1 MSWYQYEDD
10 GARKRQLM
18 AQIEKRR
25 KFGEAFEVVAAPQ
38 GSQKLVTTFWGKA
51 WCKHLEAYS
60 DYAYRL
66 PRGRSY
72 LRQGHVYNL
81 AIGPG
86 RVDANVSGSSLYEVR
101 ITIQPLAESDWKRIQ
116 AECAGRVGS
125 LLDLLGGHLG
135 QGVMEVI
142 CDRDNGIFPA
152 PKEIRMSCSCP
163 DWADMCK
170 HVAAVMYGVGVKFDA
185 DPSLFFKL
193 RGVDPLDLL
202 AAGAQEVFAGA
213 SEDSPELAGEDLGA
227 MFGIDLDEGTTVPK
241 GDSEPP
247 EPAKKSVP
255 AAKVSPPK
263 RGRKKPL
270 VEIAKTSG
278 KTASKKRKASPLKK
292 TTEKGLRKREP
303 KS

>member
-10 GARKRQLM
+10 GARRREVML
-18 AQIEKRR
+18 QIEKRR
-25 KFGEAFEVVAAPQ
+25 KSGEPFEALAAPS
-38 GSQKLVTTFWGKA
+38 GSKKLVSTFWGKA
-51 WCKHLEAYS
+51 WCRHLEAYS

-81 AIGPG
+81 AIEPG
-86 RVDANVSGSSLYEVR
+86 RVEATVSGSSLYEVQ
-101 ITIQPLAESDWKRIQ
+101 ITIQPLSGSDWKRIQ
-116 AECAGRVGS
+116 TECAGRVGS

-142 CDRDNGIFPA
+142 CDRDKGIFPA

-170 HVAAVMYGVGVKFDA
+170 HVAAVMYGVGVKFEA

-202 AAGAQEVFAGA
+202 AAGAQEVLSGA
-213 SEDSPELAGEDLGA
+213 PEDSTELAGEDLGA
-227 MFGIDLDEGTTVPK
+227 MFGIDLGQGITALS

-247 EPAKKSVP
+247 EPANETVP
-255 AAKVSPPK
+255 AAEASPPK
-263 RGRKKPL
+263 SGRKKPL
-270 VEIAKTSG
+270 SGLATPSG
-278 KTASKKRKASPLKK
+278 KTTAKTGKVPPPKKTKKKVPAKRK
-292 TTEKGLRKREP
+292 P
-303 KS
+303 KV

>member
-10 GARKRQLM
+10 GARRRQVML
-18 AQIEKRR
+18 QIEKRR
-25 KFGEAFEVVAAPQ
+25 NSGEPFEALAAPP
-38 GSQKLVTTFWGKA
+38 GSKKLVGTFWGKA
-51 WCKHLEAYS
+51 WCRHLEAYS

-81 AIGPG
+81 AIEPG
-86 RVDANVSGSSLYEVR
+86 RVEATVSGSSLYAVQ
-101 ITIQPLAESDWKRIQ
+101 ITIQPLAGSDWKRIQ
-116 AECAGRVGS
+116 TECAGRVGS

-142 CDRDNGIFPA
+142 CDRDKGIFPA

-193 RGVDPLDLL
+193 RGVDPLELL
-202 AAGAQEVFAGA
+202 AAGAQELRSG
-213 SEDSPELAGEDLGA
+213 SPEDPSELVGEDLAA
-227 MFGIDLDEGTTVPK
+227 MFGIDLDEGTTALS
-241 GDSEPP
+241 GDLEQP
-247 EPAKKSVP
+247 EPAKESVP
-255 AAKVSPPK
+255 SAKALPPT
-263 RGRKKPL
+263 RGINKPL
-270 VEIAKTSG
+270 VGLAKTSG
-278 KTASKKRKASPLKK
+278 KTTTKTSKGSPLIK
-292 TTEKGLRKREP
+292 TKAKVPRKQKP
-303 KS
+303 KV

>member
-25 KFGEAFEVVAAPQ
+25 KSGEAFEALAAPP
-38 GSQKLVTTFWGKA
+38 GSKKLVSTFWGKA
-51 WCKHLEAYS
+51 WCRHLEAYS

-81 AIGPG
+81 AIEPG
-86 RVDANVSGSSLYEVR
+86 RVEATVSGSSLYEVQ
-101 ITIQPLAESDWKRIQ
+101 ITIQPLAGSDWKRIQ
-116 AECAGRVGS
+116 TECAGRVGS

-142 CDRDNGIFPA
+142 CDQDKGIFPA

-193 RGVDPLDLL
+193 RGVDPLELL
-202 AAGAQEVFAGA
+202 AEGAQEALTGH
-213 SEDSPELAGEDLGA
+213 PEGSTELSGEDLGA
-227 MFGIDLDEGTTVPK
+227 IFGIDLDEGTTPPS
-241 GDSEPP
+241 GDREPL
-247 EPAKKSVP
+247 EPAKESVS
-255 AAKVSPPK
+255 AATASPLK
-263 RGRKKPL
+263 RGKKKPL
-270 VEIAKTSG
+270 EGLAKKSG
-278 KTASKKRKASPLKK
+278 KTASKPTKDSPSKKTKEKVPLKRKP
-292 TTEKGLRKREP
+292 KG
-303 KS
+303 